1 MAEEFHAG
9 ICGETW
15 WNSSKTMFAGC
26 SSPCY
31 TGIATD
37 KGSFGWS
44 ADMADIKARSS
55 YEESKDNL
63 AFQLGAQQGDSDS
76 CGTGS
81 SIFID
86 SNLQMMAFGFSPST
100 TSDWNQSLI
109 RSNGRSEGYNSI
121 IQEGM
126 DSSQTQKDRSPR
138 SYASPGEDS
147 SITTFMPIDQDFS
160 LEQQRLNSVTS
171 SGNSTS
177 TFQFPMDSVSYGYPS
192 TLLQTLLKSDPQP
205 QTQSQQQSLFNNN
218 RSFNYISAAAA
229 TYGGN
234 NVTESSP
241 SWPKLAPLLRSS
253 LPKQQPNSSLA
264 LHFTN
269 NAPLWN
275 ASATGVNDVENCFFP
290 SQMQSEFLLQT
301 FEEKPD
307 CSGLTKKANPEEAR
321 SSVSTMKKGLSS
333 GPPLLKRPRIETP
346 SPLPTFKVRKEKL
359 GDRITALQ
367 QLVSPFGK
375 TDTAS
380 VLHEAI
386 EYIKFLHDQVNV
398 LSSPYMKRAAASIQ
412 QQQSNGSP
420 EGTKQD
426 LSSLGLCLVPISST
440 FPVANETAVEFWTPM
455 FGGSI
460 R

>member
-15 WNSSKTMFAGC
+15 WRNSSKTMFAGC

-37 KGSFGWS
+37 MGSFGWS
-44 ADMADIKARSS
+44 ADMVDIKARSS
-55 YEESKDNL
+55 YEIEESKHNF
-63 AFQLGAQQGDSDS
+63 AFQLGADQQGDSDS
-76 CGTGS
+76 CSS
-81 SIFID
+81 SILID
-86 SNLQMMAFGFSPST
+86 SNLQMMGFGFSPST

-109 RSNGRSEGYNSI
+109 RSNGRSEGYSSI

-126 DSSQTQKDRSPR
+126 DSSQTQKDQGPR

-147 SITTFMPIDQDFS
+147 SITTFKPIDQDFS

-171 SGNSTS
+171 SGKSTA

-192 TLLQTLLKSDPQP
+192 TLLQTLLQSDPQP
-205 QTQSQQQSLFNNN
+205 QTQPQSLFNNN
-218 RSFNYISAAAA
+218 RSFNYMSAAA

-234 NVTESSP
+234 HAAESSP
-241 SWPKLAPLLRSS
+241 SWPK
-253 LPKQQPNSSLA
+253 QQPNGS

-269 NAPLWN
+269 NAPIWN
-275 ASATGVNDVENCFFP
+275 SSATGVNDVKDCFFP
-290 SQMQSEFLLQT
+290 SQMQPEFLLQT
-301 FEEKPD
+301 FKEKPD
-307 CSGLTKKANPEEAR
+307 CSGLTKKINPEEAR

-386 EYIKFLHDQVNV
+386 EYINFLHDQVNV
-398 LSSPYMKRAAASIQ
+398 LSSPYMKQAATSIQ

-420 EGTKQD
+420 EGTKQE

-440 FPVANETAVEFWTPM
+440 FPVANETTVEFWTPM
-455 FGGSI
+455 FGGNI
-460 R
+460 G